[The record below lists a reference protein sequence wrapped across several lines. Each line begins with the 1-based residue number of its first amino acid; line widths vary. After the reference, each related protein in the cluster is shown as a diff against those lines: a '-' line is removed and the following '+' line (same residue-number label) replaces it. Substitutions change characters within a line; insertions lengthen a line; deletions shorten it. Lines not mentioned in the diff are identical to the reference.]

1 MKKFSSSSGILAVAT
16 LSLTALAPANAA
28 ITGCAG
34 GDTGT
39 ALWSDI
45 QAGGFT
51 CTIGDKIYSDF
62 TYSAVKRNIVSSVF
76 SGVELLDQFS
86 FSTIGALGLTHNL
99 NVQSLNSFQ
108 NATVSLG
115 YTVSRASGTNEFRR
129 FSANLT
135 GDTDTKWA
143 LKVSA
148 TNAEVSG
155 ISQTQTPLYPL
166 LGQSA
171 TTPNVNF
178 VPNTI
183 SSAFVNTLQAD
194 ENGSGVTQF
203 ANRLDQMVDIPPTT
217 VPGPL
222 PLLGA
227 AAAFGFSRKLRNRI
241 KLAA

>member
-1 MKKFSSSSGILAVAT
+1 MKKFSSSAGILAVAT

-62 TYSAVKRNIVSSVF
+62 TYSSAKRNNASSVF

-86 FSTIGALGLTHNL
+86 FSTIGAMGLTHNL

-108 NATVSLG
+108 NAIISLG

-129 FSANLT
+129 FSSNLT
-135 GDTDTKWA
+135 GDVDTNWA
-143 LKVSA
+143 LSVSA
-148 TNAEVSG
+148 TNAVGLG
-155 ISQTQTPLYPL
+155 ISETPSYPS

-171 TTPNVNF
+171 VTPNVNF

-183 SSAFVNTLQAD
+183 TSAFMNTLQAD

-222 PLLGA
+222 PLVGA